1 MNLVVTEKE
10 VVLDDISP
18 SDSDTGDM
26 VPEVTEATDSG
37 KERRS
42 SAPRLSIGAEGLP
55 QLDVG
60 NNSTANLPPAV
71 QMVMGLCMCVF
82 GLACAAAGVSAFVF
96 TIKFLIDD
104 EGKVC
109 SCSTLSLTCCR
120 FCFFSRV

>member
-1 MNLVVTEKE
+1 MNVAVTEKE
-10 VVLDDISP
+10 VVLDGISP
-18 SDSDTGDM
+18 SDSNAEDM
-26 VPEVTEATDSG
+26 VPEATEVTDSG

>member
-1 MNLVVTEKE
+1 MSEEMNVAVTEKE
-10 VVLDDISP
+10 VVLDGVSP
-18 SDSDTGDM
+18 SDSNAEDM
-26 VPEVTEATDSG
+26 VPEATEVTDSG

-60 NNSTANLPPAV
+60 NNSTADLPAAV

-82 GLACAAAGVSAFVF
+82 GLACAAAGVSVLAF

-104 EGKVC
+104 EDKVC
-109 SCSTLSLTCCR
+109 SCSTLSHT
-120 FCFFSRV
+120 F